1 MKTLALSIAMVVL
14 SSVPAQAST
23 VDDVAML
30 SKKGV
35 GDEVLLALIEKD
47 KANFK
52 VYAKDVLKL
61 KDAEVSDAVIVAL
74 IKHKGE
80 EAKKPTEKPKVEV
93 AKTDPPAVEIVIVKM
108 EAIIDPQP
116 VVVVDPIY
124 VPSYVCTPSFGVVL
138 YGIGWRGGWHG
149 RR

>member
-52 VYAKDVLKL
+52 V
-61 KDAEVSDAVIVAL
+61 
-74 IKHKGE
+74 
-80 EAKKPTEKPKVEV
+80 
-93 AKTDPPAVEIVIVKM
+93 
-108 EAIIDPQP
+108 
-116 VVVVDPIY
+116 
-124 VPSYVCTPSFGVVL
+124 
-138 YGIGWRGGWHG
+138 
-149 RR
+149 